1 MKRKT
6 PVSTKIIKS
15 FLEDYILFPGAA
27 RTWGTQ
33 PRQPPASSPASGV
46 VARPGAAPA
55 APATCA
61 LSHLRQVWWYAQG
74 RFRPRQPPAPSPI
87 SGLLDSVLTP
97 GSGGGGGES
106 AVAAALGYYH
116 LKLIHAQVTVSAP
129 TGVEHTVDLVE
140 IDGRTVYKPSS
151 ASHTQRD
158 LGSTVRALD
167 F

>member
-1 MKRKT
+1 MRPLPFT
-6 PVSTKIIKS
+6 C
-15 FLEDYILFPGAA
+15 LGAA

-87 SGLLDSVLTP
+87 SGLLGSVLTP

-106 AVAAALGYYH
+106 AVAAAKGYYH
-116 LKLIHAQVTVSAP
+116 FKLNHVQVSVPAPPFCGTYGGHRRIMTVELSN
-129 TGVEHTVDLVE
+129 
-140 IDGRTVYKPSS
+140 
-151 ASHTQRD
+151 
-158 LGSTVRALD
+158 
-167 F
+167 

>member
-1 MKRKT
+1 MDLGDPAAPATCVLSVGSEPGVVVRPGAAPAAPATCVLSHARCGGT
-6 PVSTKIIKS
+6 PRGGSDRASHMRPLPFTC
-15 FLEDYILFPGAA
+15 LGAA

-87 SGLLDSVLTP
+87 SGLDSVLTP

-106 AVAAALGYYH
+106 AVDAA
-116 LKLIHAQVTVSAP
+116 
-129 TGVEHTVDLVE
+129 
-140 IDGRTVYKPSS
+140 
-151 ASHTQRD
+151 
-158 LGSTVRALD
+158 
-167 F
+167 

>member
-1 MKRKT
+1 MRPLPFT
-6 PVSTKIIKS
+6 C
-15 FLEDYILFPGAA
+15 LGAA

-87 SGLLDSVLTP
+87 SGLDSVLTP

-106 AVAAALGYYH
+106 AVDAA
-116 LKLIHAQVTVSAP
+116 
-129 TGVEHTVDLVE
+129 
-140 IDGRTVYKPSS
+140 
-151 ASHTQRD
+151 
-158 LGSTVRALD
+158 
-167 F
+167 